1 MEVRQITPT
10 DTHRLRHL
18 VLWPH
23 IDQENKCVIDIDNR
37 SDAIHLGTF
46 SENKL
51 VAIGSFFQMNS
62 PKLSEQNQYRLRA
75 MASAP
80 VARGT
85 GAGKLLVAKGIQILK
100 EKKISVLWCD
110 ARLNATGFYSALGF
124 HKLEEIYEV
133 PLIGPHQFMWIEL
146 QSSGTGV

>member
-1 MEVRQITPT
+1 MEVRQITSAE
-10 DTHRLRHL
+10 THGLRHL

-23 IDQENKCVIDIDNR
+23 IDQENKCVIDIDDL

-46 SENKL
+46 SGNKL

-80 VARGT
+80 LARGT
-85 GAGKLLVAKGIQILK
+85 GAGKLLVTTGIQILK

-110 ARLNATGFYSALGF
+110 ARLKATGFYSALGF
-124 HKLEEIYEV
+124 QKLEEIYEV
-133 PLIGPHQFMWIEL
+133 PLIGPHQFMWFEL
-146 QSSGTGV
+146 QSSGTSV